1 MTQLNYQEKRLIITL
16 NLINIF
22 PFYVLKQI
30 ENCTALTRIFYFLTF
45 NQKRTLIKAFFESQ
59 FNYCSLTWM
68 FHRRKSNHNIN
79 LLRERA
85 LRMTYNQ
92 QISSYPELLDK
103 DHSFTVHH
111 FNIQSL
117 AIEIFKFINNISA
130 TIIENLFTTYHS

>member
-22 PFYVLKQI
+22 PFYVLKQT

-68 FHRRKSNHNIN
+68 FHRRKSNNNIN

-92 QISSYPELLDK
+92 QISSYSELLDK
-103 DHSFTVHH
+103 DNSFTVHH
-111 FNIQSL
+111 FNIHSL
-117 AIEIFKFINNISA
+117 AIEIFKVINNISA

>member
-1 MTQLNYQEKRLIITL
+1 
-16 NLINIF
+16 
-22 PFYVLKQI
+22 
-30 ENCTALTRIFYFLTF
+30 
-45 NQKRTLIKAFFESQ
+45 
-59 FNYCSLTWM
+59 M
-68 FHRRKSNHNIN
+68 FHRRKSNNNIN

-103 DHSFTVHH
+103 DNSFAVHH

-117 AIEIFKFINNISA
+117 AIEIFKVINNISA